1 MDYKYQPGQ
10 AVIVRSDLKN
20 DCTRYYMESGPK
32 SGDANID
39 VTLTMIEDYS
49 GDIVHIARCTSGGF
63 YKIKEDNEEW
73 IWTDEMFVGPVM
85 GLKFCSLL

>member
-20 DCTRYYMESGPK
+20 NGTRYYMESGPR
-32 SGDANID
+32 SGDANIN
-39 VTLTMIEDYS
+39 VFSTMIRDY
-49 GDIVHIARCTSGGF
+49 GRYIVHIAKYTDSGF
-63 YKIKEDNEEW
+63 YKIKEDNEQW
-73 IWTDEMFVGPVM
+73 FWTDEMFVGPAM

>member
-1 MDYKYQPGQ
+1 MDYKYKIGE
-10 AVIVRSDLKN
+10 AVLVRSDLRN
-20 DCTRYYMESGPK
+20 CGTRYYMESGPE

-49 GDIVHIARCTSGGF
+49 GDIVHIARYTSGGF

-73 IWTDEMFVGPVM
+73 LWTDEMFMSPSM
-85 GLKFCSLL
+85 GLNFCSLL